1 MEGISSISGILEKL
15 AAIKLRR
22 AGEAPAP
29 HAAADDSPISV
40 VLGHVGVHEFLGLDD
55 GPSGS
60 DWAPPLT
67 MLAWL
72 AAKSMTASLGECAG
86 QAANAAGQAVSQ
98 VSAAGSWVGTARS
111 SSVIAWVG
119 RRSWP
124 SLYTLL
130 ECGGPELLAA
140 SLFIRCGGTAREDAA
155 IRLWAAELAVRSGA
169 CTMVVA
175 DASSFSRVATQRLL
189 LGSAAA
195 GCVCVLARPAREAR
209 TLSAATTRW
218 RVRRAYA
225 DELAGGGSALVPGSM
240 PGSISGQM
248 PGSLP
253 TVSSFDL
260 SRAAGWTAQ
269 LLRCK
274 GMQPASA
281 LHGASDERHAWL
293 LRTFHHVGGYT
304 SILGAP
310 ASGTPDRFDLL
321 PILVHGSVPATPVAP
336 TTRLA
341 AG

>member
-1 MEGISSISGILEKL
+1 MEGISSISGIIEKL

-22 AGEAPAP
+22 AGQAPAP
-29 HAAADDSPISV
+29 HVAADDSPISV

-72 AAKSMTASLGECAG
+72 AAKSMTVSVGECAG

-98 VSAAGSWVGTARS
+98 VSAAGSWVGTARG

-130 ECGGPELLAA
+130 DCGGPELLAA

-195 GCVCVLARPAREAR
+195 GCVCLLARPAREVR

-225 DELAGGGSALVPGSM
+225 DELAGGGSGCS
-240 PGSISGQM
+240 
-248 PGSLP
+248 

-304 SILGAP
+304 SIIGAP
-310 ASGTPDRFDLL
+310 TLGTPDRFDLL
-321 PILVHGSVPATPVAP
+321 PVLVHGSVSATPVAP